1 MLPSI
6 QEIKA
11 RRKKLSLTQSQ
22 LAQEA
27 GVSQS
32 LIAKIE
38 AGTLDASYSNAVKIF
53 EAIERLEHK
62 TIPLAGQ
69 IMHSGVIHV
78 KQTDSVGKALKLMKS
93 HDFSQV
99 PVYDADHP
107 VGSLSD
113 KTFLDKITEGMGMAE
128 LSEMKVADVLGDGFP
143 VVDEKTPLP
152 AVSSLLNY
160 HFAVLVRKKDKI
172 AGIITKADLM
182 KLVGK

>member
-1 MLPSI
+1 M
-6 QEIKA
+6 
-11 RRKKLSLTQSQ
+11 
-22 LAQEA
+22 
-27 GVSQS
+27 SQS

-38 AGTLDASYSNAVKIF
+38 AGSLDASYSNAVRIF
-53 EAIERLEHK
+53 EALERLENK
-62 TIPLAGQ
+62 IIPRAGQ
-69 IMHSGVIHV
+69 VMHAGVQHV
-78 KQTDSVGKALKLMKS
+78 KTTDSVGRALKLMKS

-99 PVYDADHP
+99 PVYDEDHP
-107 VGSLSD
+107 IGSLSD
-113 KTFLDKITEGMGMAE
+113 KTVLDKITEGTSLAE
-128 LSEMKVADVLGDGFP
+128 LSELRVGDVMGDGFP

>member
-11 RRKKLSLTQSQ
+11 RRKKLSLTQAE
-22 LAQEA
+22 LAAEA

-62 TIPLAGQ
+62 ITPTAGQ
-69 IMHSGVIHV
+69 IMHAGVIHV
-78 KQTDSVGKALKLMKS
+78 KQTDSVGKALRIMKG

-99 PVYDADHP
+99 PVYDEDHP

-113 KTFLDKITEGMGMAE
+113 KTVLDKITQGIGVAE
-128 LSEMKVADVLGDGFP
+128 FSELKVAEVMGDGFP

-182 KLVGK
+182 KLVGR

>member
-11 RRKKLSLTQSQ
+11 RRKKLGLTQSQ
-22 LAQEA
+22 LALEA

-38 AGTLDASYSNAVKIF
+38 AGTLDASYSNAVRIF
-53 EAIERLEHK
+53 DALERLEHK
-62 TIPLAGQ
+62 IIPTAGQ
-69 IMHSGVIHV
+69 IMHAGVQHV
-78 KQTDSVGKALKLMKS
+78 KTSDSVGKALKLMKA

-99 PVYDADHP
+99 PVYDDRHP

-113 KTFLDKITEGMGMAE
+113 KTVLDKITQGVGMGE
-128 LSEMKVADVLGDGFP
+128 LSDMSVADVMGDGFP
-143 VVDEKTPLP
+143 IVDEKTPLP

-182 KLVGK
+182 KLIGK